1 MRQPMSKLIVA
12 LDGMDPRMAL
22 QIASE
27 LVHLQANGLWGFKIG
42 HSLTFTGAQW
52 IDQLKKTGK
61 VFVDLKLYDIPST
74 VEKAVDWLASLNV
87 DLTTVH
93 LSMGRSTLE
102 KIADRGVG
110 ILGVSLLT
118 SAIPDECKR
127 IYGGSPTE
135 TLLKLFR
142 ESNNTGI
149 TGVVCSPQDLHL
161 LDLIDPDKNLLRVC
175 PGIREIREDR
185 EDQKRTMTPAE
196 AVSEGANFLVVG
208 RPIVEKNDYVRAAH
222 IILNEISRVDQGIAD
237 I

>member
-1 MRQPMSKLIVA
+1 MSKLIVA

>member
-175 PGIREIREDR
+175 PGIREIKEDR

>member
-42 HSLTFTGAQW
+42 HSLTFTGVQW

-161 LDLIDPDKNLLRVC
+161 LDLIDPNKNLLRVC
-175 PGIREIREDR
+175 PGIREIKEDR

>member
-1 MRQPMSKLIVA
+1 MSKLIVA

-27 LVHLQANGLWGFKIG
+27 LAHLRANGLWGFKIG
-42 HSLTFTGAQW
+42 HSLTFAGAQW
-52 IDQLKKTGK
+52 IAKLKKTGK
-61 VFVDLKLYDIPST
+61 VFVDLKLYDIPNT

-93 LSMGRSTLE
+93 LSMGRSTL
-102 KIADRGVG
+102 KNIADKGVG

-127 IYGGSPTE
+127 IYGESPAE

-142 ESNNTGI
+142 ESSNTGI

-175 PGIREIREDR
+175 PGIREIKEDR

-196 AVSEGANFLVVG
+196 AASEGANFLVVG
-208 RPIVEKNDYVRAAH
+208 RPIVGKIDYLRAAH
-222 IILNEISRVDQGIAD
+222 NILNEISRID
-237 I
+237 